1 MSACHYQPG
10 TVIEESPRSSYID
23 SSRHDRLRQTA
34 IAATSR
40 LLRTIRRREY
50 REKLEDTIESD
61 PAQCRRVRHRV
72 LLCCGDGLRL
82 TDPPSNW
89 LAGHLHDVDV
99 VFAAHDWLLSRPGSR
114 LAE

>member
-1 MSACHYQPG
+1 M
-10 TVIEESPRSSYID
+10 
-23 SSRHDRLRQTA
+23 
-34 IAATSR
+34 AATAQ
-40 LLRTIRRREY
+40 LLRTIRRREC

-72 LLCCGDGLRL
+72 LLCGGDGVRL
-82 TDPPSNW
+82 ADSPSNW

-99 VFAAHDWLLSRPGSR
+99 VFAAHDWLLSRAGSR